1 MAKILV
7 VDDEAA
13 ISTLLESYL
22 SACGHQVT
30 AARSALGSLGWLD
43 ADRFDVVIMDVVMAG
58 PIDGIEVCRTLKSDL
73 KTSGTAVLII
83 SAVPHSDVAAYA
95 AGADA
100 FMAKPFSLEH
110 IRSCVAALAERG
122 PTNPPARSGATV
134 RAAIDSYN
142 GYYIEQLFLKSAQ
155 KESLI
160 LSSPT
165 RLAPR

>member
-1 MAKILV
+1 
-7 VDDEAA
+7 
-13 ISTLLESYL
+13 
-22 SACGHQVT
+22 
-30 AARSALGSLGWLD
+30 
-43 ADRFDVVIMDVVMAG
+43 MAG
-58 PIDGIEVCRTLKSDL
+58 PIDGIEVCRTLKSDV

-122 PTNPPARSGATV
+122 PTNTPARAGATV

-142 GYYIEQLFLKSAQ
+142 GYYIEQLFLKSAPT
-155 KESLI
+155 ESLVPP
-160 LSSPT
+160 SPT
-165 RLAPR
+165 RHSTR